1 MITLNYW
8 INQIADMPVCQNG
21 VWVDLETG
29 FTFES
34 FVSSEKAIKQA
45 AKAEKMAA
53 VMAKTMRG
61 EKLAAAL
68 SRRDSLLKGQSL
80 GLSQCTNEKAL
91 LVMREA
97 IAALT
102 ALDTL
107 YIEELINELKTKVRK
122 KTGVKARFIQQR
134 ERSGY

>member
-68 SRRDSLLKGQSL
+68 SRRDSLLKGQI
-80 GLSQCTNEKAL
+80 GRAH
-91 LVMREA
+91 V
-97 IAALT
+97 
-102 ALDTL
+102 
-107 YIEELINELKTKVRK
+107 
-122 KTGVKARFIQQR
+122 
-134 ERSGY
+134 